1 MGNCFAKPKKL
12 ASPVLAPVS
21 VSVPVTMAKPKK
33 KSTAEIVP
41 HDHHSTVRLYGTPI
55 SSHTA
60 YIRFALQHKGVP
72 VRFTPSISDPPLI
85 EVGAERVSGSRE
97 SLLQY
102 IESKFP
108 NPPLAVK
115 KCNGEDAKPWVVTLT
130 ALQHRSMT
138 WHVER
143 LLRWSEDLGARGGKK
158 RGSGGGIDPRVGTPR
173 MEVKKFNKSYSQLLE
188 LMLEHAQ
195 MEERVLFP
203 ILNSADPG
211 ICKAANEEHARHLP
225 IMNGIKEDIK
235 SIGVLDN
242 GSPAY
247 LEAFSNL
254 SKRLK
259 TLLEHCKEHFV
270 EEEIQVLPYIE
281 ATELS
286 KPRQRRV
293 LEQSLDVMQGTHS
306 RLFNF
311 FLEGLLPLDAMQ
323 YLDLVA
329 MCHDEER
336 MSSMLQMI
344 EDINSL

>member
-1 MGNCFAKPKKL
+1 MGNCLYKPQKPT
-12 ASPVLAPVS
+12 SPAPVAAI
-21 VSVPVTMAKPKK
+21 VAKPKK

-41 HDHHSTVRLYGTPI
+41 HDHHSSSTVRLYGSPI
-55 SSHTA
+55 SPHTA

-72 VRFTPSISDPPLI
+72 VKFTPSISDPPLI
-85 EVGAERVSGSRE
+85 EVGSERVSGTRE

-102 IESKFP
+102 IEAKFP
-108 NPPLAVK
+108 HAPLPMR
-115 KCNGEDAKPWVVTLT
+115 KCGGGEEGKPWVVTLT

-143 LLRWSEDLGARGGKK
+143 MVRWSEDLAARGGKK
-158 RGSGGGIDPRVGTPR
+158 RSVGIDPSVGTPR
-173 MEVKKFNKSYSQLLE
+173 MEVKKFGKSYSQLLE
-188 LMLEHAQ
+188 MMLEHAQ
-195 MEERVLFP
+195 MEEKVLFP

-235 SIGVLDN
+235 SIGVLIN

-247 LEAFSNL
+247 QEAFSNL

-259 TLLEHCKEHFV
+259 SLLEHCKEHFV

-286 KPRQRRV
+286 KPKQRKV
-293 LEQSLDVMQGTHS
+293 LEQSLDAMQGTHS

-311 FLEGLLPLDAMQ
+311 FLQGLLPVDAMQ

-344 EDINSL
+344 EDM

>member
-12 ASPVLAPVS
+12 SSPVMAPVS
-21 VSVPVTMAKPKK
+21 VSVPVTLGKPKK

-85 EVGAERVSGSRE
+85 EVGSERVSGSRE

-158 RGSGGGIDPRVGTPR
+158 RGGCGGGIDPRVGTPK
-173 MEVKKFNKSYSQLLE
+173 MEVKKFNRSYSQLLE

-195 MEERVLFP
+195 MEER
-203 ILNSADPG
+203 
-211 ICKAANEEHARHLP
+211 
-225 IMNGIKEDIK
+225 
-235 SIGVLDN
+235 
-242 GSPAY
+242 
-247 LEAFSNL
+247 
-254 SKRLK
+254 
-259 TLLEHCKEHFV
+259 EHCKEHFV

-286 KPRQRRV
+286 KPKQRRV

-344 EDINSL
+344 EETNNL